1 MSTLDSLTLTRI
13 PAQDEALRAEVRAF
27 LAEATRDIPAHI
39 RARSWSGY
47 STEFSRRLAAKGW
60 LGVTLPAEYGGGGR
74 SAFARYVLVEEFLN
88 FGAPVGSHWIA
99 DRQSAPLILKYGTE
113 AQKQFYIPRVCRG
126 EAFFCIGMSE
136 PNSGSDLASVKTRA
150 TPNDQGF
157 VLNGQ
162 KIWTTN
168 AHHCQYMIALVRT
181 SGTTEDRHKGLSQV
195 IVDLSLPG
203 VTVRPIEDLSG
214 DSHFCEVFFDNVQLG
229 ADAIVG
235 AEGQGWEQVT
245 AELAFERSGPERLY
259 SSIVL
264 FDQWLDYVRTPKGRT
279 ESARQLA
286 GKTQRVVLSLLDLYA
301 KSCRNL
307 DAIPGL
313 IYQDPRQ
320 MPGELAVLLPELAAI
335 AQQYG
340 MTIHSCAEEPD
351 LSSVDIQP
359 GKCIDE
365 QWLNVEFGLQLV
377 GRKDRT
383 QRAACRCIPSVDIG
397 QYNTCLHGCA
407 YCYATW
413 SSSSAQRLLACH
425 DPKSPLLIGGAD
437 EVPDALR
444 QPAIIQPSLW

>member
-181 SGTTEDRHKGLSQV
+181 SGSTEDRHKGLSQV

-214 DSHFCEVFFDNVQLG
+214 DSHFCEVFFDNVQLD

-245 AELAFERSGPERLY
+245 AELAFERSGPERLF

-264 FDQWLDYVRTPKGRT
+264 FDQWLAFLRT
-279 ESARQLA
+279 EKTPRPESLRLA
-286 GKTQRVVLSLLDLYA
+286 GQILTRLAPLRALSVAVQEKLVQGQSPVVEAALVKDQGTVLEQYIPTAIADDLMA
-301 KSCRNL
+301 RDGQPL
-307 DAIPGL
+307 P
-313 IYQDPRQ
+313 
-320 MPGELAVLLPELAAI
+320 PELLQTLNYLTLVSPCYTLRGGTRSILRGMI
-335 AQQYG
+335 AR
-340 MTIHSCAEEPD
+340 
-351 LSSVDIQP
+351 
-359 GKCIDE
+359 
-365 QWLNVEFGLQLV
+365 GL
-377 GRKDRT
+377 G
-383 QRAACRCIPSVDIG
+383 
-397 QYNTCLHGCA
+397 
-407 YCYATW
+407 
-413 SSSSAQRLLACH
+413 
-425 DPKSPLLIGGAD
+425 
-437 EVPDALR
+437 LR
-444 QPAIIQPSLW
+444 